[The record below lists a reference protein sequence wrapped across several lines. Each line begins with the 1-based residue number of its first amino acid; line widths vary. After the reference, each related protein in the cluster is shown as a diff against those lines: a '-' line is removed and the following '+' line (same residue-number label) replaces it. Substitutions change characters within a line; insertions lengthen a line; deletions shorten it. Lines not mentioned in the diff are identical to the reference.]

1 MGTLLVAN
9 HAAHRIVHAHLII
22 QVVESG
28 TQVVAILAGV
38 IHLADKHALGIAVLH
53 LIRGPMPEGSRHH
66 LGHVATESVNALSRP
81 EEQYLS
87 HLIPCVG
94 DRIKVAHA
102 AGIVIHAVVQ
112 LHRLVPVVHARC
124 IVETVVTRG
133 LGRLLVILLSLTV
146 IQVEVRMET
155 LSGTIIEVVLRVE
168 SVLWVILLTQ
178 ILYPFG
184 LADRVILT
192 SHVVGYKVDN
202 HLQSGLVCALYQRL
216 KLLHAL
222 LYVLGQIRVDI
233 IVVGNGV
240 RRTSLT
246 FHHRSVL
253 TWNAVLGVIGLR
265 CMSDNTCVPNMAH
278 AHLLDSFQ
286 GFGREVV
293 QFSATVLSDRA
304 IFHSVGAAIA
314 IKPRKNLINY
324 HLIRCHGLQPLC

>member
-1 MGTLLVAN
+1 
-9 HAAHRIVHAHLII
+9 
-22 QVVESG
+22 
-28 TQVVAILAGV
+28 
-38 IHLADKHALGIAVLH
+38 
-53 LIRGPMPEGSRHH
+53 MPEGSRHH
-66 LGHVATESVNALSRP
+66 LGHVATETVNALSRP
-81 EEQYLS
+81 IQQYLC

-112 LHRLVPVVHARC
+112 LHRLVPVVHAWC

-133 LGRLLVILLSLTV
+133 LGRLLVILLGLAV

-168 SVLWVILLTQ
+168 SVLWVILLAQ
-178 ILYPFG
+178 ILHPFG

-192 SHVVGYKVDN
+192 SHMVRHKVDN

-246 FHHRSVL
+246 LHHRSVL

-278 AHLLDSFQ
+278 AHLLDSIQ

-293 QFSATVLSDRA
+293 QFSATVLGQC
-304 IFHSVGAAIA
+304 SVLMARHILIA
-314 IKPRKNLINY
+314 VQAGKHLINNY
-324 HLIRCHGLQPLC
+324 LRTIHH